1 MPRNKLLSI
10 AEVAR
15 KIGLINSKT
24 GKPSTHTIRF
34 WEKKFKQIKPK
45 KFSGNR
51 RFYSDKDVSTL
62 KFVRYLL
69 KDQRLTINGAI
80 KVMNKNINTLDDFK
94 SSSIKAEYFRNKIK
108 TKSKKLLLK
117 IKKLKI

>member
-1 MPRNKLLSI
+1 MSLKSDYVKKDITFNEEEQSPKAKLS
-10 AEVAR
+10 
-15 KIGLINSKT
+15 NTSS
-24 GKPSTHTIRF
+24 PSVP
-34 WEKKFKQIKPK
+34 QIKPK

-94 SSSIKAEYFRNKIK
+94 SSSIKVEYFRNIIK

-117 IKKLKI
+117 IKKLKN

>member
-15 KIGLINSKT
+15 KIGLINGKT
-24 GKPSTHTIRF
+24 GKPSTYTIRF

-94 SSSIKAEYFRNKIK
+94 SSSIKVEYFRNIIK

>member
-94 SSSIKAEYFRNKIK
+94 SSSIKVEYFRNKIK

>member
-51 RFYSDKDVSTL
+51 RFYSDNDVSTL

-94 SSSIKAEYFRNKIK
+94 SSSIKVEYFRNKIK

>member
-24 GKPSTHTIRF
+24 GKPSTYTIRF

-94 SSSIKAEYFRNKIK
+94 SSSIKVEYFRNIIK
-108 TKSKKLLLK
+108 TKSK
-117 IKKLKI
+117 IIT

>member
-94 SSSIKAEYFRNKIK
+94 SSSIKVEYFRNIIK

>member
-24 GKPSTHTIRF
+24 GKPSTYTIRF

-94 SSSIKAEYFRNKIK
+94 SSSIKVEYFRNIIK

-117 IKKLKI
+117 IKKLKN

>member
-51 RFYSDKDVSTL
+51 RFYSDKDVSAL

-94 SSSIKAEYFRNKIK
+94 SSSIKVEYFRNKIK

>member
-24 GKPSTHTIRF
+24 GKPSTYTIRF

-94 SSSIKAEYFRNKIK
+94 SSSIKVEYFRNIIK

>member
-15 KIGLINSKT
+15 KIGLINGKT
-24 GKPSTHTIRF
+24 GKPSTYTIRF

-94 SSSIKAEYFRNKIK
+94 SSSIKVEYFRNIIK

-117 IKKLKI
+117 IKKLKN

>member
-24 GKPSTHTIRF
+24 GKPSTYTIRF

-80 KVMNKNINTLDDFK
+80 KVMNQNINTLDDFK
-94 SSSIKAEYFRNKIK
+94 SSSIKVEYFRNIIK

-117 IKKLKI
+117 IKKLKN